1 MSVNDHAK
9 RRARRIAAD
18 EAHSWARN
26 LRLNNPHAKLVLC
39 MLSQYV
45 NGDGICWVSATALA
59 EDCELALNTVRSRL
73 AWLEG
78 IGAIA
83 RRPQWLDE
91 YGRRNGD
98 GRGKRTSDDIV
109 LIIEAEID
117 LSEPQNDGDSP
128 DNVEPVSPPPGG
140 GLNNGADPICYNV
153 SPPLALRQPP
163 NCVGG
168 LISEPE
174 PESPPKTPS
183 GGESDQDQVLE
194 SEPEHFAPAWH
205 GWPGHEVMRR
215 DLALAEF
222 RQLSAEKQL
231 LCRAAVP
238 LFASLQT
245 KLGRTRVPNFHLWI
259 RSRGF
264 DEFPNAR
271 LVEPGAPSRVWIAGR
286 EIDALAIAMRMAD
299 RGEPRLIE
307 DPEHGHGL
315 WRNVAVPAD
324 LAALAEFAS
333 ADPESWHRFDLG
345 TPQFAAWR
353 DRLQA
358 WLGGEIQPERIW
370 LEPFDPAVHALP
382 AMHADFRLRKSAK
395 ILRAPAP
402 WPPHRDGTWPI
413 DNSEVA

>member
-1 MSVNDHAK
+1 MTTNDRPAK

-18 EAHSWARN
+18 EAHAWARN

-39 MLSQYV
+39 MLTLYV
-45 NGDGICWVSATALA
+45 NGDGICWVSVPSLA
-59 EDCELALNTVRSRL
+59 EDCELAQNTIRGRL
-73 AWLEG
+73 AWLEE

-117 LSEPQNDGDSP
+117 LSEPHSAADTADAGTQISP
-128 DNVEPVSPPPGG
+128 SPGEGLNSGTDPVSTS
-140 GLNNGADPICYNV
+140 V
-153 SPPLALRQPP
+153 ALHQPFTS
-163 NCVGG
+163 VQG

-174 PESPPKTPS
+174 PESPPKAPS
-183 GGESDQDQVLE
+183 GGESEIASLEE
-194 SEPEHFAPAWH
+194 SEPEHFAPAWL

-271 LVEPGAPSRVWIAGR
+271 LVEPGAGPPSRVWIAGR
-286 EIDALAIAMRMAD
+286 ELDALAVAMRMAD
-299 RGEPRLIE
+299 RGEVRLIE
-307 DPEHGHGL
+307 DPEHGRGL

-324 LAALAEFAS
+324 LAALAEFS
-333 ADPESWHRFDLG
+333 STDPESWHRFDLG

-382 AMHADFRLRKSAK
+382 AMHPDFKLRKSAK
-395 ILRAPAP
+395 VLRAPAP
-402 WPPHRDGTWPI
+402 WPPHRDGSWPI
-413 DNSEVA
+413 NNSEVA